1 MVTVVIIAAGITV
14 PVTRTI
20 MGTGTVTMTVVAT
33 RIATMP
39 ETEVITMAE
48 IWTEAEVAFAH

>member
-1 MVTVVIIAAGITV
+1 MVAIMAAGITV

-20 MGTGTVTMTVVAT
+20 MGTGTVTMTMTVVAT
-33 RIATMP
+33 RIATTP

-48 IWTEAEVAFAH
+48 IWTEADVAFAH